1 MGSFALRP
9 SDLLTI
15 LKMASSIGYRSSVS
29 FPPAIQATGLL
40 TITPMGL
47 SPTEHASLRWTR
59 GFPLF
64 HASSGRWKCGN
75 RALRFPRA
83 VGNEGNLPFGFPRCP
98 SDRHFHGPLF
108 FMHSCAGES

>member
-40 TITPMGL
+40 TFAPVGL

-59 GFPLF
+59 VGSRTGAALRRFRLSVDSPFPLGVP
-64 HASSGRWKCGN
+64 H
-75 RALRFPRA
+75 
-83 VGNEGNLPFGFPRCP
+83 
-98 SDRHFHGPLF
+98 
-108 FMHSCAGES
+108 

>member
-40 TITPMGL
+40 TFAPVGL

-59 GFPLF
+59 GP
-64 HASSGRWKCGN
+64 SSISLG
-75 RALRFPRA
+75 
-83 VGNEGNLPFGFPRCP
+83 
-98 SDRHFHGPLF
+98 
-108 FMHSCAGES
+108 